1 MHSVKVEA
9 HRRFVAPPK
18 AELKVGLHVFLNVG
32 HQRGSK
38 VVTSGTSVKINV
50 FFFRRFYDLYLF
62 IAARPREGDI
72 LCYYETRHGVEID
85 VFGRQL
91 SVQHIFVECC
101 LSLLL
106 LVT

>member
-1 MHSVKVEA
+1 MNVVTPYKKRIPGHGSAHGMHSVKLEA

-18 AELKVGLHVFLNVG
+18 AELKVHVFLNVG

-62 IAARPREGDI
+62 IAARPN
-72 LCYYETRHGVEID
+72 
-85 VFGRQL
+85 
-91 SVQHIFVECC
+91 
-101 LSLLL
+101 
-106 LVT
+106 